1 MPTYSHPTFHFTP
14 HSPPHLPCPAHTVP
28 DSSDFLTFCYLKK
41 RFVCIK
47 KSDKNLLQKMGKYKS
62 CISVDHFISNH
73 HVSYHEYDFYIINKK
88 QIKNKEKYILNLFI
102 KYTTIKSFHSMKDS
116 FSYHIIICIFN
127 SV

>member
-62 CISVDHFISNH
+62 ENMKNPPLPHLTIIYFK
-73 HVSYHEYDFYIINKK
+73 SYK
-88 QIKNKEKYILNLFI
+88 
-102 KYTTIKSFHSMKDS
+102 
-116 FSYHIIICIFN
+116 IIIT
-127 SV
+127 STA